1 MEHSCQKD
9 IKKTILVIV
18 AHPDDEVLG
27 CGASISKWAAEGNE
41 VHILIMA
48 EGETSR
54 DSLRNRSAK
63 SEELFQLNKAAQQ
76 AGSLLGASSVSL
88 LNFPDNRMDS
98 LDRLDVI
105 KAIETEITRLDP
117 YMVVTHHCGDLNIDH
132 QIIHESVIVACRP
145 QPGCNVRRLLA
156 FEVGSR
162 TEWQSVAWGKNFIP
176 NWFEDISKHIDI
188 KIEALKIYDSEMRKY
203 PHARSLQNVENLAR
217 LRGCSVGF
225 DAAEGFML
233 LRELA

>member
-117 YMVVTHHCGDLNIDH
+117 YMVVTHHCGDL
-132 QIIHESVIVACRP
+132 
-145 QPGCNVRRLLA
+145 
-156 FEVGSR
+156 
-162 TEWQSVAWGKNFIP
+162 
-176 NWFEDISKHIDI
+176 
-188 KIEALKIYDSEMRKY
+188 
-203 PHARSLQNVENLAR
+203 RSSNY
-217 LRGCSVGF
+217 S
-225 DAAEGFML
+225 
-233 LRELA
+233 